1 MLIAKPTSGHSK
13 IALRPNCTINHAT
26 PPAELKM
33 KEKLVRLHPA
43 DNVLISFNDAYPYRR
58 GFKYSA
64 ERLVKGTPI
73 IKLGNEIGCLTTD
86 VEQLEM
92 IHVHNIE
99 TGAVRTNRIATNFAL
114 DLDYDKSVG
123 LFLNPRLGRYA
134 TRKNILIIASVSCVN
149 RTVLEIARR
158 FEDGGDQFTKVIPIT
173 HNTGCGLVV
182 GSEDHRC
189 LQRTIRGYTVNP
201 NTFFVAFIGLGCEDN
216 QFRAADYPPDVHYY
230 SVQELGE
237 PELIGTVSGKI
248 HNELDKIIQIKPDR
262 RSLGDI
268 CFALQ
273 CGGSD
278 SFSGITAN
286 PLLGYSTSSLL
297 KLGASVILSETPEV
311 RGFEECLVQLCKHIE
326 DKEKLSDIFSEWDS
340 RKIGTS
346 NPAPGN
352 FNGGISTNLEKSI
365 GAIQKF
371 GFNQLAEVLR
381 FAEIPRA
388 VMGMTFMDSPGYDP
402 CSITGQIASGATCL
416 IFTTGRGSN
425 YKNSFLPTIKV
436 GSNTQMS
443 EKHPDFID
451 VDAENLLAN
460 YSLEQAVS
468 ILLDFIVDSI
478 SYPKQR
484 GIVHSDFVPWLQG
497 GMN

>member
-1 MLIAKPTSGHSK
+1 MEA
-13 IALRPNCTINHAT
+13 
-26 PPAELKM
+26 
-33 KEKLVRLHPA
+33 KLVRLHPA
-43 DNVLISFNDAYPYRR
+43 DNVLISFKDVHPYQR

-64 ERLVKGTPI
+64 ERLLKGTPI

-86 VEQLEM
+86 VERSEL
-92 IHVHNIE
+92 IHTHNIE
-99 TGAVRTNRIATNFAL
+99 TGSVRSNRIATNFDL
-114 DLDYDKSVG
+114 DLHLDKSVS

-134 TRKNILIIASVSCVN
+134 TRKNLLIIATVSCVN
-149 RTVLEIARR
+149 RTVLEIARG
-158 FEDGGDQFTKVIPIT
+158 FEDGGDQFTRVIPIT
-173 HNTGCGLVV
+173 HNTGCGLVA
-182 GSEDHRC
+182 GNEDHRC

-201 NTFFVAFIGLGCEDN
+201 NTFHVVFIGLGCEDN
-216 QFRAADYPPDVHYY
+216 QFSAADYPPDVHYY

-237 PELIGTVSGKI
+237 PELIRSVSGKI
-248 HNELDKIIQIKPDR
+248 CKELERVVQIKPQR

-286 PLLGYSTSSLL
+286 PLLGYATSSLL

-311 RGFEECLVQLCKHIE
+311 RGFEDCLVQLCKYLE
-326 DKEKLSDIFSEWDS
+326 DKEKLTDIFSEWDA

-352 FNGGISTNLEKSI
+352 FSGGISTNLEKSI

-371 GFNQLAEVLR
+371 GFNQIVQVLR

-388 VMGMTFMDSPGYDP
+388 ITGMTFMDSPGYDP

-425 YKNSFLPTIKV
+425 YKNSYLPTIKV

-443 EKHPDFID
+443 DKHPGFID
-451 VDAENLLAN
+451 VDAEKLLAN

-468 ILLDFIVDSI
+468 MLLDVVVDSI
-478 SYPKQR
+478 IHPGPR